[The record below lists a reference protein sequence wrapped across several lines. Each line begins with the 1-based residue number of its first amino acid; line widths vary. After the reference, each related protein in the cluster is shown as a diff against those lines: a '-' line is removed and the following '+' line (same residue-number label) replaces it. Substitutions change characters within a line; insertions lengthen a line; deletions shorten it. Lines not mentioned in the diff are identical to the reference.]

1 MIHRG
6 FDHGW
11 QRIRYGRTACANKGG
26 GASRLAC
33 RRPHLLRAAKP
44 NACKR
49 QASFVEVAYCLGL
62 RVFRNR
68 QS

>member
-11 QRIRYGRTACANKGG
+11 QGIRHGRTACANKGG
-26 GASRLAC
+26 GARRVAC
-33 RRPHLLRAAKP
+33 RRTHFLRSSKP

-49 QASFVEVAYCLGL
+49 QTSFVEVEYCFGL